1 MSKTDRREGHI
12 MGLRFA
18 DFLQAPPASTRHASD
33 ASKLWRVFCESPAKA
48 SVERWPHRMRLVG
61 LIFFKKSLTIA
72 CTVCYSI
79 AKQRGEVQGL
89 PPDGSTEMK
98 PNALNAMVDS
108 YNTEYVY
115 REMANETNSNDEWNR
130 LIRLANEEADKQMT
144 MALVIA
150 EYEGITVNDVLNTV
164 IDEWEKGRE

>member
-1 MSKTDRREGHI
+1 
-12 MGLRFA
+12 
-18 DFLQAPPASTRHASD
+18 
-33 ASKLWRVFCESPAKA
+33 
-48 SVERWPHRMRLVG
+48 
-61 LIFFKKSLTIA
+61 
-72 CTVCYSI
+72 
-79 AKQRGEVQGL
+79 
-89 PPDGSTEMK
+89 MK